1 MRPEA
6 VSRLRG
12 ERVWS
17 NEGGCVAV
25 FFGACESDG
34 RRPPVFGEN
43 SNAAW
48 AVQGRLFERDGAPVC
63 VEDIVRTALIDHEDV
78 SRRYWGDYSIIVYDK
93 RADRFLILSDP
104 CGQRSVFY
112 HRAADGA
119 VHVGGTIDEL
129 IEPGR
134 VPGEPDARYL
144 SQFVTYGCGDPGST
158 GWRDISL
165 LPPGQ
170 AVLWK
175 RHQPLEFRR
184 AWSPWNWTARRDG
197 RDFIDVL
204 TMVQRSCLD
213 GDATI
218 FLELS
223 GGIDS
228 TSLAVALRRA
238 DLHRRTVA
246 VTHFDP
252 LRASSNEVS
261 IARAVADH
269 CQIEHRTY
277 PLLARLPFT
286 PVERAPTVAIPATKL
301 CFLAH
306 ANGLA
311 ESGVPG
317 GDGLMLNGHGGDA
330 LYLAQPPF
338 GVLVDAA
345 SSLRFRRVWRAA
357 RDLAIHYR
365 VPLWTV
371 LAQARSEASRYLGE
385 PAVQPASQAVVPPGA
400 PRPMTDLNGDIM
412 RRLSLRLK
420 PARRYQIAATSAII
434 DDALVQT
441 AHARPVMPFLTQ
453 PIVEHALGMRIDEMF
468 SADHSRLAVR
478 RSVFAASGLPNLW
491 RTDKG
496 DIMHSALEGI
506 KVNHAHVRE
515 TCVDGWCAANRLV
528 EPDALARLIKR
539 AALGFPDGLVEIT
552 RIYATEMFV
561 RALKDSSD
569 ATRERPVSDARIG
582 PGKAQSEADVSR
594 GIQCPS

>member
-1 MRPEA
+1 MCA
-6 VSRLRG
+6 
-12 ERVWS
+12 
-17 NEGGCVAV
+17 
-25 FFGACESDG
+25 
-34 RRPPVFGEN
+34 
-43 SNAAW
+43 
-48 AVQGRLFERDGAPVC
+48 
-63 VEDIVRTALIDHEDV
+63 EDVVRAALIDHEDV

-104 CGQRSVFY
+104 CGQRLVFY
-112 HRAADGA
+112 HRAPDGA
-119 VHVGGTIDEL
+119 IHVGGAINDL
-129 IEPGR
+129 VEPGR
-134 VPGEPDARYL
+134 VPREPDARYL
-144 SQFVTYGCGDPGST
+144 SQFVTYGCGDPAAT

-170 AVLWK
+170 AALWK
-175 RHQPLEFRR
+175 RRHPLELRR
-184 AWSPWNWTARRDG
+184 AWSPWCWTARRDG

-204 TMVQRSCLD
+204 TMVQRSRLD

-218 FLELS
+218 YLELS

-228 TSLAVALRRA
+228 TALAVALRRA
-238 DLHRRTVA
+238 DLHRRTIA

-277 PLLARLPFT
+277 PLLARPPFT
-286 PVERAPTVAIPATKL
+286 PVERAPAVAIPATKL

-311 ESGVPG
+311 ESGFP
-317 GDGLMLNGHGGDA
+317 GDGGLLLNGHGGDA

-345 SSLRFRRVWRAA
+345 SSLRFGRVWSAA

-365 VPLWTV
+365 VPVWAV
-371 LAQARSEASRYLGE
+371 LAQARAEVSRHLGE
-385 PAVQPASQAVVPPGA
+385 PAVQPALEAVVPPGA

-412 RRLSLRLK
+412 RRLLLRLK

-441 AHARPVMPFLTQ
+441 ANARPVMPFLTQ
-453 PIVEHALGMRIDEMF
+453 PIVEHALSARIDEMF
-468 SADHSRLAVR
+468 CADHSRLTVR
-478 RSVFAASGLPNLW
+478 RSAFAASGLPNLW

-515 TCVDGWCAANRLV
+515 TCVGGWCAANRLV
-528 EPDALARLIKR
+528 EPNALARLIKR

-552 RIYATEMFV
+552 RIYAAEMFV
-561 RALKDSSD
+561 RALKDPTHAARD
-569 ATRERPVSDARIG
+569 CPVSDAQAG
-582 PGKAQSEADVSR
+582 PGNAQLAVDVSR
-594 GIQCPS
+594 GMQCPS